1 MSEEKTMKNTEQKI
15 PALRFPEFSGEWE
28 EKRLGEMGFFTSGT
42 GFSEKEQGG
51 VSGIPFYKV
60 SDMNMPENIQI
71 MQKANNYVSDKQII
85 DNRYKVI
92 KKPSIIFAKVGAAIF
107 LERKR
112 VANNFLIDNNMMSFT
127 PAGNIMFFF
136 QLFQTIHLSKFAQ
149 VGALPSYNA
158 SDVSSIRIII
168 PTSEDEQRQIADFLS
183 AVDKRLHLLK
193 DKKTKLEEY
202 KRGVMQRIFSQE
214 LRFTRP
220 DGSAYPDWG
229 EKRLD
234 EVLFEHKSRNLKL
247 EVDEVFSVAK
257 EKGVINQI
265 EHLGRSYAADNI
277 SNYKIVYPFDLIYT
291 KSPTSG
297 FPFGIIK
304 QNKTDRTGVVST
316 LYGVFRP
323 NNKFIGYYLDAYFS
337 SEIRTYNYLVPLVQK
352 GAKNTMNINNKTFLN
367 GAKISLPSSEDEQR
381 QIADFLSAIDN
392 KIALL
397 TKQIESTEQYKKGL
411 LQQMFV

>member
-28 EKRLGEMGFFTSGT
+28 EKRLGEVCNSISSGKTKANEDGDYPVYGSMGIIGFSNTATHNGQYLLVARVGANAGSINIVSNQFSVTDNTLIVDTKSTVSLKFIYQKLISYNLNRLTFGSGQPLITGSQLKKLHIHFPSLFEQQKIANFLSAVDKRLQLLKDKKTKLEEYKRGVMQRIFSQELRFTRPDGSAYPDWEEKKLGEMGFFTSGT

-183 AVDKRLHLLK
+183 A
-193 DKKTKLEEY
+193 
-202 KRGVMQRIFSQE
+202 
-214 LRFTRP
+214 
-220 DGSAYPDWG
+220 
-229 EKRLD
+229 
-234 EVLFEHKSRNLKL
+234 
-247 EVDEVFSVAK
+247 
-257 EKGVINQI
+257 
-265 EHLGRSYAADNI
+265 
-277 SNYKIVYPFDLIYT
+277 
-291 KSPTSG
+291 
-297 FPFGIIK
+297 
-304 QNKTDRTGVVST
+304 
-316 LYGVFRP
+316 
-323 NNKFIGYYLDAYFS
+323 
-337 SEIRTYNYLVPLVQK
+337 
-352 GAKNTMNINNKTFLN
+352 
-367 GAKISLPSSEDEQR
+367 
-381 QIADFLSAIDN
+381 IDN
-392 KIALL
+392 KISLL
-397 TKQIESTEQYKKGL
+397 SKQIESTEQYKKGL